1 MAMSGDFK
9 PLAAKHTRNFNLIDA
24 LSIGVDRLQRGWE
37 PLRERVD
44 FMRNKVLPI
53 TTAQALVYRAFT
65 EGRFPIRLLRS
76 VHSHYFEPRHD
87 EFKPRT
93 VWSLSNAFTSAF
105 KEAKPDKQFELTA
118 RLGKF
123 LSAVSTPAD

>member
-1 MAMSGDFK
+1 M
-9 PLAAKHTRNFNLIDA
+9 LAKHTKNMDLTET
-24 LSIGVDRLQRGWE
+24 LSLGVDRIQRSWQ

-53 TTAQALVYRAFT
+53 TTAQALIYRAFT
-65 EGRFPIRLLRS
+65 EGKFPVRLLKS
-76 VHSHYFEPRHD
+76 VHRNYFLPSYE

-93 VWSLSNAFTSAF
+93 IWSLTNAFTSAF
-105 KEAKPDKQFELTA
+105 KEARDDRKYELTA

-123 LSAVSTPAD
+123 LDPYSTPAEV